1 MYPTGEKGNIYY
13 SDVVLNDTKS
23 DVFMKKYKEYIYRNA
38 KNIQKQNTQ
47 AQFMCFNSQIKKIC
61 SDFIDINIVKE
72 NDEKLLESL
81 NDKFCTRDLLK
92 GVVPMLEYDEMLG
105 SEISYMELKKKYESN
120 SFVVQAAK
128 GSGGSGTYYID
139 SQKIIGNLI
148 EKEKNIMF
156 RNI

>member
-23 DVFMKKYKEYIYRNA
+23 DVFMKKY
-38 KNIQKQNTQ
+38 
-47 AQFMCFNSQIKKIC
+47 KKIC

-105 SEISYMELKKKYESN
+105 SEISYMELKKKYES
-120 SFVVQAAK
+120 
-128 GSGGSGTYYID
+128 YILWR
-139 SQKIIGNLI
+139 LI
-148 EKEKNIMF
+148 QDF
-156 RNI
+156 SPLLLL